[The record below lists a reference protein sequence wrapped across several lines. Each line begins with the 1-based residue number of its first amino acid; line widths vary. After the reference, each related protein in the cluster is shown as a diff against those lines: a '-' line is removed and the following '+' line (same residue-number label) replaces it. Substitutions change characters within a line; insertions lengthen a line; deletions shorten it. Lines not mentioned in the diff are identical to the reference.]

1 MKWIKRIFCFLLIL
15 GLYFLPSLIFRTNTE
30 FYNNLNGPKLPS
42 IVFPI
47 VWTVLYVLLALHII
61 INFENR
67 RKYNKSDFVRWFV
80 FLVINYIISSSFSY
94 FFFVKQNLFLG
105 YVVTLFTLL
114 SISLTCIESLL
125 LCKKSSI
132 LLLPYILWGI
142 IASIFGILLYL
153 NN

>member
-67 RKYNKSDFVRWFV
+67 RKYNKSDFLRWFV

>member
-61 INFENR
+61 INFENK

-94 FFFVKQNLFLG
+94 FFFVKQDLFLG

-125 LCKKSSI
+125 LYKKSSI

-142 IASIFGILLYL
+142 VASIFGILLYL

>member
-67 RKYNKSDFVRWFV
+67 RKYIKSDFVRWFV

-114 SISLTCIESLL
+114 TISLTCIESLL

>member
-1 MKWIKRIFCFLLIL
+1 MKWIKRIFCFLLLL
-15 GLYFLPSLIFRTNTE
+15 GLYFLPSFIFKSDAE

-47 VWTVLYVLLALHII
+47 IWTILYTLLAVHII
-61 INFENR
+61 INFENKK
-67 RKYNKSDFVRWFV
+67 KYNKSDFFRWFI
-80 FLVINYIISSSFSY
+80 FLLINYIISSSFSY

-114 SISLTCIESLL
+114 TISLTCIESLL
-125 LCKKSSI
+125 LNKKSSI
-132 LLLPYILWGI
+132 LLIPYILWGI

>member
-47 VWTVLYVLLALHII
+47 VWTVLYVLLSLHII

-67 RKYNKSDFVRWFV
+67 RKYNKSDFLRWFV
-80 FLVINYIISSSFSY
+80 FLAINYIISSSFSY

-114 SISLTCIESLL
+114 TISLTFIESLL